1 MFDLKN
7 VFNTMFWLSKCL
19 VVKMFGCQNV
29 WLSKCLVVKMFLTQ
43 YFGCQNVW
51 WKKCLADKMFGRQ
64 NVWFLRQNVGLAK
77 C

>member
-29 WLSKCLVVKMFLTQ
+29 W
-43 YFGCQNVW
+43 
-51 WKKCLADKMFGRQ
+51 WKKCLADKMFGGQ

-77 C
+77 CLVYKMLF